1 MLWAGS
7 ELLSRPS
14 EASLKGCLDSGSV
27 PALFILRRA
36 KRATPQLRS
45 PYPQILLLN
54 LFQIAG
60 HLGSSE
66 NLHRR
71 TRNTIELG
79 LAKHLQS
86 LMEDG

>member
-54 LFQIAG
+54 RKDMLA
-60 HLGSSE
+60 
-66 NLHRR
+66 N
-71 TRNTIELG
+71 IEVEYG
-79 LAKHLQS
+79 Q
-86 LMEDG
+86 

>member
-54 LFQIAG
+54 HLY
-60 HLGSSE
+60 LGSAE
-66 NLHRR
+66 ARILL
-71 TRNTIELG
+71 EVLP
-79 LAKHLQS
+79 Q
-86 LMEDG
+86 

>member
-54 LFQIAG
+54 PRFIVIDSLLLIWPNRATILAVPPLLSG
-60 HLGSSE
+60 LGTYKE
-66 NLHRR
+66 VC
-71 TRNTIELG
+71 
-79 LAKHLQS
+79 
-86 LMEDG
+86 